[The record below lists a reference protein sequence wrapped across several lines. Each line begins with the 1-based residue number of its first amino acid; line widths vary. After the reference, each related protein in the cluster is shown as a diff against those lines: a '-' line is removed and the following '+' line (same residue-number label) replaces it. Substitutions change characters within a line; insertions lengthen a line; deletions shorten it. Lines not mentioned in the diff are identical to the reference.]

1 MEKLRPIAK
10 MASEK
15 ISEYSRVRLISHN
28 DADGITA
35 AAVMCHA
42 LLREDIVFHA
52 SIVSRLDENVVETVN
67 NSTDNGDLVL
77 FCDMGSGQPELIEKV
92 RNDTIIIDH
101 HAPVGDTTAQVM
113 VNPHLADID
122 GAYYM
127 CASTTAYVVAT
138 EMNPENKELAGLAI
152 AGAIG
157 DKQLF
162 DRENGLILKEGIE
175 NGSVSIRKGLKVG
188 DGDLAEVLERTPEPY
203 LDITGEKEKIA
214 NFLNILG
221 ISGPIEELDENQ
233 MKKLTSAVALKLT
246 KRASPEAI
254 DASIGEVCILNHET
268 IPNVYDMVTLL
279 NCCGKL
285 ERGGLALTACLRDE
299 KAAEEGWKIAE
310 QYQQVLMGQIKK
322 AEKKIQKRQHLRY
335 IQGEDMEATGM
346 IAGVVIRYIHP
357 DLPFIALNKVDDVV
371 KISGRGT
378 RKLVDGG
385 LDLAVAL
392 REAASGVGGSG
403 GGHNIASG
411 AAIPPGSED
420 EFLKALDAIIAKQL
434 GNNADEN

>member
-1 MEKLRPIAK
+1 LEKLRPSAK
-10 MASEK
+10 RASEK

-35 AAVMCHA
+35 AAIMCHA

-101 HAPVGDTTAQVM
+101 HAPVGDTTAHIM
-113 VNPHLADID
+113 VNPHLAVID

-127 CASTTAYVVAT
+127 CASTTAYLVAT

-162 DRENGLILKEGIE
+162 DRENGLVLNEGIE
-175 NGSVSIRKGLKVG
+175 SGSISIRKGLKIG
-188 DGDLAEVLERTPEPY
+188 DGDLAEVLENTPEPY
-203 LDITGEKEKIA
+203 LDITGEKEKIT
-214 NFLNILG
+214 NFLDILG

-246 KRASPEAI
+246 KNASPEAI
-254 DASIGEVCILNHET
+254 DASIGEICILNYET
-268 IPNVYDMVTLL
+268 ISNVYDMVTLL

-285 ERGGLALTACLRDE
+285 ERGGLALTACLRDK
-299 KAAEEGWKIAE
+299 KAAEEGWNLAK
-310 QYQQVLMGQIKK
+310 QYQKVLVGQIKK
-322 AEKKIQKRQHLRY
+322 AEKKIQKRQHFRY

-378 RKLVDGG
+378 RELVNSG

-392 REAASGVGGSG
+392 REAASGVGGNG

-411 AAIPPGSED
+411 AAIPPGSEE
-420 EFLKALDAIIAKQL
+420 EFLEALDTIIAKQL
-434 GNNADEN
+434 GNNTDEN